1 MCIDFP
7 GCLWKSIQKRVNLYL
22 IPSETQLKQKQLVV
36 LLYLKTQRLLPVGK
50 KYLNLVVEFTVRPN
64 CICATQNEVAEM
76 EHKCIIFGFS
86 LNQKANVWGRTSF
99 LKPLHGNVSK
109 CDISEWLL
117 TPKWTHIWVK
127 LRNAESQLQM
137 FLFDSCYFA
146 SSPCQF
152 LHNAQ
157 LKSDI
162 LYDWNNSSTH
172 IHTRMH
178 SNSSPWFYFYRR

>member
-1 MCIDFP
+1 M
-7 GCLWKSIQKRVNLYL
+7 RVKLYL
-22 IPSETQLKQKQLVV
+22 IPLET
-36 LLYLKTQRLLPVGK
+36 KTTCGFTVFKNTEAAACWKIIFQFLFL
-50 KYLNLVVEFTVRPN
+50 EFTVRPN
-64 CICATQNEVAEM
+64 CIGATQNEVAEM
-76 EHKCIIFGFS
+76 EHKCIIFGCS

-99 LKPLHGNVSK
+99 LKLLHSNVSK

-117 TPKWTHIWVK
+117 TPKWIHIWVK

-137 FLFDSCYFA
+137 FLFDSCHFA

-152 LHNAQ
+152 LHNAR

-162 LYDWNNSSTH
+162 LYDWNHSSTH